1 MAETKAKRTLAQKL
15 LELQKTVV
23 KLSKNE
29 KGYDYKFVSGS
40 KLLSFIRPAMD
51 ELSLLLVP
59 DTVSVDQQIVKTLEA
74 IPASGNYKGRAEK
87 YEVLVTLTKTFTWI
101 DAETGESLKTTFISQ
116 GCNGWD
122 KAIGSAE
129 TYAERY
135 FILKFFHI
143 ATDEDDVDMV
153 NAIRSNQNDKD
164 QTAAGTQPAGTQRRT
179 NRTVQKTTPTP
190 AAPTPAAPTPAAPAP
205 AQPQA
210 AAEDLVKKAAET
222 RAKWVR
228 AIAEGVKTKSGKN
241 PLDAFIESYHPSEQE
256 LAELDADVMQ
266 YRLEHN
272 IRANSIN
279 A

>member
-1 MAETKAKRTLAQKL
+1 MADTKAKRTLAQKL

-51 ELSLLLVP
+51 ELGLLLVP
-59 DTVSVDQQIVKTLEA
+59 DTVGVEEQIVKTLEA
-74 IPASGNYKGRAEK
+74 IPASGNYKGRPDK
-87 YEVLVTLTKTFTWI
+87 YEMLVTLKKTFTWI
-101 DAETGESLKTTFISQ
+101 DTETGESLKTTFISQ

-153 NAIRSNQNDKD
+153 NAIRSNQDDKD
-164 QTAAGTQPAGTQRRT
+164 KGAAGTQPAGTQRRT
-179 NRTVQKTTPTP
+179 NRTVNTP
-190 AAPTPAAPTPAAPAP
+190 APAAAAPAP
-205 AQPQA
+205 Q
-210 AAEDLVKKAAET
+210 EDPVKKAAEI

-228 AIAEGVKTKSGKN
+228 AIAEGIKTKSGMN
-241 PLDAFIESYHPSEQE
+241 PLDAFIKNFHPTEE
-256 LAELDADVMQ
+256 DLAELDAEVMQ

-272 IRANSIN
+272 IPANSVQ

>member
-1 MAETKAKRTLAQKL
+1 MAETKPKRTLAQKL

-153 NAIRSNQNDKD
+153 NAIRSNQDDKD
-164 QTAAGTQPAGTQRRT
+164 KGAAGTQPAGTQRKT
-179 NRTVQKTTPTP
+179 NRTVNTS
-190 AAPTPAAPTPAAPAP
+190 APAP
-205 AQPQA
+205 AA
-210 AAEDLVKKAAET
+210 AAEDPVKKAAEI

-228 AIAEGVKTKSGKN
+228 AIAEGIKTKSGMN
-241 PLDAFIESYHPSEQE
+241 PLDAFIKNFHPSEE
-256 LAELDADVMQ
+256 DLANLDAEVMQ
-266 YRLEHN
+266 YRLDHN
-272 IRANSIN
+272 IPANSVQ